1 MYVILTDEFLFLN
14 NMANKQKDKKNN
26 VNDFVHNAIDMYERY
41 STLCEQVDYLLHS
54 QHVPNTQIADALGIS
69 RLSVGRKR
77 RSNSWKP
84 EELKGIAEYLQ
95 KLST

>member
-1 MYVILTDEFLFLN
+1 MVT
-14 NMANKQKDKKNN
+14 KQKDKKYN
-26 VNDFVHNAIDMYERY
+26 VSDFVHNAIDMHERY

-54 QHVPNTQIADALGIS
+54 QHVPNTHIADALGIS

-77 RSNSWKP
+77 RSNNWKP